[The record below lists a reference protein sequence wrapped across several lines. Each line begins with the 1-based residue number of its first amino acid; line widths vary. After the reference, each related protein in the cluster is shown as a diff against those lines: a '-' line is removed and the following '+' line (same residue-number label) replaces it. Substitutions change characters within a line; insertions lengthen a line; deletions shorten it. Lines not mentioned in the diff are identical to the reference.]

1 MLDVVTE
8 INQDEETDSLM
19 EEVGAIGNEENQY
32 LRIADGKQEVKRKIP
47 RYYDR
52 QQ

>member
-19 EEVGAIGNEENQY
+19 EEVRAIGNGENQN
-32 LRIADGKQEVKRKIP
+32 LRTTNGKQ
-47 RYYDR
+47 
-52 QQ
+52 

>member
-19 EEVGAIGNEENQY
+19 EEVRVAGNGE
-32 LRIADGKQEVKRKIP
+32 D
-47 RYYDR
+47 
-52 QQ
+52 

>member
-19 EEVGAIGNEENQY
+19 EEVRVTGNGE
-32 LRIADGKQEVKRKIP
+32 D
-47 RYYDR
+47 
-52 QQ
+52 